1 VASAKKVS
9 HWEEQDEA
17 GAHLASRKVQAIRN
31 KARKAPIMSTADE
44 NKQIADAASTAT
56 GQVAGL
62 MTQTA
67 DPSQRDPRFFK
78 QQQDM
83 IKAAG
88 SGVAEAMKGARE
100 GVTQEKISRMKFR
113 EAQHQFDEQSRAQAA
128 SQRADRIMKI
138 GKGILGGVVGFAV
151 TGGNPAGALLGA
163 GLASGAGGSAAEDK
177 LSTMQK

>member
-1 VASAKKVS
+1 MASAKKVS
-9 HWEEQDEA
+9 HWEEQDE
-17 GAHLASRKVQAIRN
+17 ASRKVQAIRN

-113 EAQHQFDEQSRAQAA
+113 
-128 SQRADRIMKI
+128 
-138 GKGILGGVVGFAV
+138 LGW
-151 TGGNPAGALLGA
+151 LLG
-163 GLASGAGGSAAEDK
+163 LVV
-177 LSTMQK
+177 LLQKTNCLRCRNDPTQ